1 MEGPAAR
8 GSTLARARSRRR
20 WGRGSPCCLPAA
32 SAPLLTC
39 PQLPAA
45 PSPAPQPPAPSLS
58 HSPTEPLLSL
68 LVQAMALL
76 DVAFGLWQILTLNV
90 QPVGYEPDEE
100 TRERMEQRAQ
110 MLNREMTRLW
120 QEVER
125 MNQEQRNQEQSGF
138 AWASLLLSALQCWQF
153 WAIAAVLVLLF
164 GLCWWLRKRSH
175 EPERE
180 EESSGNNVEE
190 ERHREENNDANEAE
204 ERSDNANGAEE
215 EHDDANGAE
224 EENDDANEAEEQNDD
239 ANEDQE
245 ENDDDNEDEE
255 EYDDANEGEEEN
267 GDDDEDEEE
276 YDDANEGE
284 EENGDDDEDEEEHD
298 DANEGEGENGDDDE
312 DEEEHDDANDPGV
325 FFAEGIQWPVQHL
338 DRDCTSVLS
347 LVEIFI
353 LVYQRLFSNTSF
365 PVLEKAIGVG
375 SAFEGWSPREED
387 ITYRLLLPLKPPR
400 GHTFHLEPGPVWP
413 MRNFRV
419 RVELVC
425 TCETEQPAG
434 ETRCLLHDPEQEQ
447 GRNASFSTLDDLCT
461 DSYLDVQKTARY
473 FQMFVRRSWRALP
486 LSAIR
491 RLTMLP
497 SDRSCKFCVT
507 NRRGKRLSIELMFGV
522 QEGAS
527 DIFVSSQYTEAA
539 YTPSTMWPETYAVAE
554 RKFFSHIA
562 KHAQPDTG
570 YLRCLQLCVRCLL
583 GRDFSTYTMKTVV
596 MHLLSAMPLSN
607 WRRGH
612 FWEWLNSIMQY
623 LQRCL
628 KKKHLNHFFIGNE
641 NVPEEINLPLEL
653 QLAQPV
659 NLFQHLTQNPDAFLH
674 AQLEFEELLNRVH
687 IMLLRGR

>member
-1 MEGPAAR
+1 
-8 GSTLARARSRRR
+8 
-20 WGRGSPCCLPAA
+20 
-32 SAPLLTC
+32 
-39 PQLPAA
+39 
-45 PSPAPQPPAPSLS
+45 
-58 HSPTEPLLSL
+58 
-68 LVQAMALL
+68 
-76 DVAFGLWQILTLNV
+76 
-90 QPVGYEPDEE
+90 
-100 TRERMEQRAQ
+100 
-110 MLNREMTRLW
+110 
-120 QEVER
+120 
-125 MNQEQRNQEQSGF
+125 
-138 AWASLLLSALQCWQF
+138 
-153 WAIAAVLVLLF
+153 
-164 GLCWWLRKRSH
+164 
-175 EPERE
+175 
-180 EESSGNNVEE
+180 
-190 ERHREENNDANEAE
+190 
-204 ERSDNANGAEE
+204 
-215 EHDDANGAE
+215 
-224 EENDDANEAEEQNDD
+224 
-239 ANEDQE
+239 
-245 ENDDDNEDEE
+245 
-255 EYDDANEGEEEN
+255 
-267 GDDDEDEEE
+267 
-276 YDDANEGE
+276 
-284 EENGDDDEDEEEHD
+284 
-298 DANEGEGENGDDDE
+298 
-312 DEEEHDDANDPGV
+312 
-325 FFAEGIQWPVQHL
+325 
-338 DRDCTSVLS
+338 
-347 LVEIFI
+347 
-353 LVYQRLFSNTSF
+353 
-365 PVLEKAIGVG
+365 
-375 SAFEGWSPREED
+375 
-387 ITYRLLLPLKPPR
+387 
-400 GHTFHLEPGPVWP
+400 

-434 ETRCLLHDPEQEQ
+434 ETRCFLHDPEQEQ

-674 AQLEFEELLNRVH
+674 AQLEFEELLNRRLFSNTSFPVLEKAIGVGSAFEGWSPREEDITFRLLLPLKPPRGHTFHLEPGPVWPMRNFRVRVELVCTCETEQPAGETRCFLHDPEQEQGRNASFSTLDDLCTDSYLDVQKTARYFQMFVRRSWRALPLSAIRRLTMLPSDRSCKFCVTNRRGKRLSIELMFGVQEDASDIFVSSQYTEAAYTPSTMWPETYAVAERKFFSHIAKHAQPDTGYLRCLQLCVRCLLGRDFSTYTMKTVVMHLLSAMPLSNWRRGHFWEWLNSIMQYLQRCLKKKHLNHFFIGNENVPEEINLPLELQLAQPVNLFQHLTQNPDAFLHAQLEFEELLNRVH

>member
-1 MEGPAAR
+1 
-8 GSTLARARSRRR
+8 
-20 WGRGSPCCLPAA
+20 
-32 SAPLLTC
+32 
-39 PQLPAA
+39 
-45 PSPAPQPPAPSLS
+45 
-58 HSPTEPLLSL
+58 
-68 LVQAMALL
+68 
-76 DVAFGLWQILTLNV
+76 
-90 QPVGYEPDEE
+90 
-100 TRERMEQRAQ
+100 
-110 MLNREMTRLW
+110 
-120 QEVER
+120 
-125 MNQEQRNQEQSGF
+125 
-138 AWASLLLSALQCWQF
+138 
-153 WAIAAVLVLLF
+153 
-164 GLCWWLRKRSH
+164 
-175 EPERE
+175 
-180 EESSGNNVEE
+180 
-190 ERHREENNDANEAE
+190 
-204 ERSDNANGAEE
+204 
-215 EHDDANGAE
+215 
-224 EENDDANEAEEQNDD
+224 
-239 ANEDQE
+239 
-245 ENDDDNEDEE
+245 
-255 EYDDANEGEEEN
+255 
-267 GDDDEDEEE
+267 
-276 YDDANEGE
+276 
-284 EENGDDDEDEEEHD
+284 
-298 DANEGEGENGDDDE
+298 
-312 DEEEHDDANDPGV
+312 
-325 FFAEGIQWPVQHL
+325 
-338 DRDCTSVLS
+338 
-347 LVEIFI
+347 
-353 LVYQRLFSNTSF
+353 
-365 PVLEKAIGVG
+365 
-375 SAFEGWSPREED
+375 
-387 ITYRLLLPLKPPR
+387 
-400 GHTFHLEPGPVWP
+400 

-434 ETRCLLHDPEQEQ
+434 ETRCFLHDPEQEQ

-583 GRDFSTYTMKTVV
+583 GTDFSTYTMKTVV

-612 FWEWLNSIMQY
+612 FWEWLNGIMQYLQRCLKKKHLNHFFIGNENVPEEINLPLELQLAQPVNLFQHLTQNPDAFLHAQLEFEELLNRRLFSNTSFPVLEKAIGVGSAFEGWSPREEDITFRLLLPLKPPRGHTFHLEPGPVWPMRNFRVRVELVCTCETEQPAGETRCFLHDPEQEQGRNASFSTLDDLCTDSYLDVQKTARYFQMFVRRSWRALPLSAIRRLTMLPSDRSCKFCVTNRRGKRLSIELMFGVQEGASDIFVSSQYTEAAYTPSTMWPETYAVAERKFFSHIAKHAQPDTGYLRCLQLCVRCLLGTDFSTYTMKTVVMHLLSAMPLSNWRRGHFWEWLNGIMQY

-687 IMLLRGR
+687 IMVLRGR

>member
-1 MEGPAAR
+1 MRNFRVRVELVCTCETEQPAGETRCFLHDPEQEQGRNASF
-8 GSTLARARSRRR
+8 STLDDLCTDSY
-20 WGRGSPCCLPAA
+20 
-32 SAPLLTC
+32 
-39 PQLPAA
+39 
-45 PSPAPQPPAPSLS
+45 
-58 HSPTEPLLSL
+58 
-68 LVQAMALL
+68 L
-76 DVAFGLWQILTLNV
+76 DVQKTARYFQMFVRRSWRALPLSAIRRLTMLPSDRSCKFCVTNRRGKRLSIELMFGV
-90 QPVGYEPDEE
+90 QEGASDIFVSSQYTEAAYTPSTMWPETYAVAERKFFSHIAKHAQPDTGYLRCLQLCVRCLLGRDFS
-100 TRERMEQRAQ
+100 TYTMKTVV
-110 MLNREMTRLW
+110 MH
-120 QEVER
+120 
-125 MNQEQRNQEQSGF
+125 
-138 AWASLLLSALQCWQF
+138 LLSAMPLSNWRRGHFWEWLNSIMQYLQRCLKKKHLNHFFIGNENVPEEINLPLELQL
-153 WAIAAVLVLLF
+153 AQPVNLF
-164 GLCWWLRKRSH
+164 
-175 EPERE
+175 
-180 EESSGNNVEE
+180 
-190 ERHREENNDANEAE
+190 
-204 ERSDNANGAEE
+204 
-215 EHDDANGAE
+215 
-224 EENDDANEAEEQNDD
+224 
-239 ANEDQE
+239 
-245 ENDDDNEDEE
+245 
-255 EYDDANEGEEEN
+255 
-267 GDDDEDEEE
+267 
-276 YDDANEGE
+276 
-284 EENGDDDEDEEEHD
+284 
-298 DANEGEGENGDDDE
+298 
-312 DEEEHDDANDPGV
+312 
-325 FFAEGIQWPVQHL
+325 QHL
-338 DRDCTSVLS
+338 TQNPDAFLHAQLEFEELLNR
-347 LVEIFI
+347 
-353 LVYQRLFSNTSF
+353 RLFSNTSF

-434 ETRCLLHDPEQEQ
+434 ETRCFLHDPEQEQ

>member
-1 MEGPAAR
+1 
-8 GSTLARARSRRR
+8 
-20 WGRGSPCCLPAA
+20 
-32 SAPLLTC
+32 
-39 PQLPAA
+39 
-45 PSPAPQPPAPSLS
+45 
-58 HSPTEPLLSL
+58 
-68 LVQAMALL
+68 
-76 DVAFGLWQILTLNV
+76 
-90 QPVGYEPDEE
+90 
-100 TRERMEQRAQ
+100 
-110 MLNREMTRLW
+110 
-120 QEVER
+120 
-125 MNQEQRNQEQSGF
+125 
-138 AWASLLLSALQCWQF
+138 
-153 WAIAAVLVLLF
+153 
-164 GLCWWLRKRSH
+164 
-175 EPERE
+175 
-180 EESSGNNVEE
+180 
-190 ERHREENNDANEAE
+190 
-204 ERSDNANGAEE
+204 
-215 EHDDANGAE
+215 
-224 EENDDANEAEEQNDD
+224 
-239 ANEDQE
+239 
-245 ENDDDNEDEE
+245 
-255 EYDDANEGEEEN
+255 
-267 GDDDEDEEE
+267 
-276 YDDANEGE
+276 
-284 EENGDDDEDEEEHD
+284 
-298 DANEGEGENGDDDE
+298 
-312 DEEEHDDANDPGV
+312 
-325 FFAEGIQWPVQHL
+325 
-338 DRDCTSVLS
+338 
-347 LVEIFI
+347 
-353 LVYQRLFSNTSF
+353 
-365 PVLEKAIGVG
+365 
-375 SAFEGWSPREED
+375 
-387 ITYRLLLPLKPPR
+387 
-400 GHTFHLEPGPVWP
+400 

-434 ETRCLLHDPEQEQ
+434 ETRCFLHDPEQEQ

-674 AQLEFEELLNRVH
+674 AQLEFEELLNRRLFSNTSFPVLEKAIGVGSAFEGWSPREEDITFRLLLPLKPPRGHTFHLEPGPVWPMRNFRVRVELVCTCETEQPAGETRCFLHDPEQEQGRNASFSTLDDLCTDSYLDVQKTARYFQMFVRRSWRALPLSAIRRLTMLPSDRSCKFCVTNRRGKRLSIELMFGVQEGASDIFVSSQYTEAAYTPSTMWPETYAVAERKFFSHIAKHAQPDTGYLRCLQLCVRCLLGTDFSTYTMKTVVMHLLSAMPLSNWRRGHFWEWLNGIMQYLQRCLKKKHLNHFFIGNENVPEEINLPLELQLAQPVNLFQHLTQNPDAFLHAQLEFEELLNRVH

>member
-1 MEGPAAR
+1 MRNFRVRVELVCTCETEQPAGETRCFLHDPEQEQGRNASF
-8 GSTLARARSRRR
+8 STLDDLCTDSY
-20 WGRGSPCCLPAA
+20 
-32 SAPLLTC
+32 
-39 PQLPAA
+39 
-45 PSPAPQPPAPSLS
+45 
-58 HSPTEPLLSL
+58 
-68 LVQAMALL
+68 L
-76 DVAFGLWQILTLNV
+76 DVQKTARYFQMFVRRSWRALPLSAIRRLTMLPSDRSCKFCVTNRRGKRLSIELMFGV
-90 QPVGYEPDEE
+90 QEGASDIFVSSQYTEAAYTPSTMWPETYAVAERKFFSHIAKHAQPDTGYLRCLQLCVGCLLGRDFSTY
-100 TRERMEQRAQ
+100 TMKTVV
-110 MLNREMTRLW
+110 MH
-120 QEVER
+120 
-125 MNQEQRNQEQSGF
+125 
-138 AWASLLLSALQCWQF
+138 LLSAMPLSNWRRGHFWEWLNSIMQYLQRCLKKKHLNHFFIGNENVPEEINLPLELQLAQPVNLF
-153 WAIAAVLVLLF
+153 QHLTQNPDAFLHAQLEFEELLN
-164 GLCWWLRKRSH
+164 R
-175 EPERE
+175 
-180 EESSGNNVEE
+180 
-190 ERHREENNDANEAE
+190 
-204 ERSDNANGAEE
+204 
-215 EHDDANGAE
+215 
-224 EENDDANEAEEQNDD
+224 NDD

-245 ENDDDNEDEE
+245 ENDDDDEGEE
-255 EYDDANEGEEEN
+255 EYDDANEDQEEN
-267 GDDDEDEEE
+267 DDDDE
-276 YDDANEGE
+276 GE
-284 EENGDDDEDEEEHD
+284 ED
-298 DANEGEGENGDDDE
+298 
-312 DEEEHDDANDPGV
+312 
-325 FFAEGIQWPVQHL
+325 
-338 DRDCTSVLS
+338 
-347 LVEIFI
+347 
-353 LVYQRLFSNTSF
+353 F

-375 SAFEGWSPREED
+375 SGFEGWSPREED
-387 ITYRLLLPLKPPR
+387 ITFRLLLPLKPPR

-434 ETRCLLHDPEQEQ
+434 ETRCFLHDPEQEQ

-612 FWEWLNSIMQY
+612 FWEWLNGIMQY